1 MNDVYDYETDL
12 RNPRKIAEGLEGGIL
27 QPVFHKD
34 VLLAAWF
41 STFLILGVS
50 ILSRHPQNIT
60 ANAAIVFLGW
70 QYSSA
75 PLRLKEVPVLDS
87 ISNGLIVFIGWFAGF
102 SFSGGSI
109 SNAPAKGY
117 MLSLCT
123 TGIHALGAIV
133 DVESDVAAGQQTI
146 AVALGKR
153 QTAALAAL
161 C

>member
-1 MNDVYDYETDL
+1 MNDVYDYDSDL

-34 VLLAAWF
+34 VVAAAWF
-41 STFLILGVS
+41 STFLIVAIS
-50 ILSRHPQNIT
+50 FLSKHPQNIA
-60 ANAAIVFLGW
+60 ANAAIVLLGW
-70 QYSSA
+70 QYSSP

-87 ISNGLIVFIGWFAGF
+87 LSNGLIVFLGWFAGF

-109 SNAPAKGY
+109 SGAPAKGY

-123 TGIHALGAIV
+123 TGIHALGAIADV
-133 DVESDVAAGQQTI
+133 DADVAAGQRTI

-153 QTAALAAL
+153 PAAMMAAL